1 MEVGYMPMDLKEH
14 EKILSQ
20 LNNPE
25 LSHSDR
31 TDLLQ
36 QLRQDYGTV
45 ISEYTDLTAN
55 VEKLRNENQDLVVSN
70 SKLFRQVGITESQ
83 EEEVQKEEFSET
95 VTIEQLEKQALQ

>member
-1 MEVGYMPMDLKEH
+1 MPMDLKEH

>member
-1 MEVGYMPMDLKEH
+1 MEAGYMPMDLKEH

>member
-1 MEVGYMPMDLKEH
+1 MPMDLKRH
-14 EKILSQ
+14 EEILSQ

-25 LSHSDR
+25 LSHSER

-36 QLRQDYGTV
+36 ELRQDYGTV
-45 ISEYTDLTAN
+45 ISEYTDLTSN